1 MIVDLNKEK
10 NSFTINCNCYCGN
23 SLTFYSDFGVIWVDA
38 LENCFYSHQNN
49 FKNNLID
56 KFYNSIKLLNKKP
69 IYIQDICLSKKE
81 VENFLNNLEELCKNL
96 PDEELEEYENDKT
109 KSTLH
114 LSCCDFDNENNK
126 LFILDLKT
134 KLTFKD
140 LITNKEYRQYNTTM
154 TKKECL
160 TFIKKAKRFLKKY

>member
-1 MIVDLNKEK
+1 M
-10 NSFTINCNCYCGN
+10 
-23 SLTFYSDFGVIWVDA
+23 
-38 LENCFYSHQNN
+38 
-49 FKNNLID
+49 
-56 KFYNSIKLLNKKP
+56 
-69 IYIQDICLSKKE
+69 
-81 VENFLNNLEELCKNL
+81 
-96 PDEELEEYENDKT
+96 EELEEYENDKT